1 MNTLGLAEKIGAKG
15 RSIVVGCVAIA
26 SVIALPSLAQAGS
39 ATVVSFDNGW
49 YSESYY
55 SWGNKDWTA
64 GVNNINV
71 GWNSVTG
78 ATQRNWLAF
87 DLGAVTGQTITS
99 ATLTFYG
106 GNGAYSSPK
115 PSETLGLFDY
125 TGSINALL
133 NNQNNVGVYNDLG
146 TGVSYGQATVSN
158 PLGQFSIT
166 LSAAALAALNAAA
179 NNPSD
184 DRFVIGGALLS
195 IAAIRDGDNW
205 YSDGQL
211 FAAFGQTPSLQY
223 AAFLSLETSDA
234 APGQTP
240 IPGALPLFVSGLGA
254 MGVFAYR
261 RKKKALAA

>member
-1 MNTLGLAEKIGAKG
+1 MKLAAKIGAKTQ
-15 RSIVVGCVAIA
+15 SIIVGAGVV
-26 SVIALPSLAQAGS
+26 ALS
-39 ATVVSFDNGW
+39 AFATANAATTIGSFDNGF

-55 SWGNKDWTA
+55 SWGDKDWTP
-64 GVNNINV
+64 GVTNINV

-87 DLGAVTGQTITS
+87 DLGAVSGQTITS
-99 ATLTFYG
+99 ATLIFYG
-106 GNGAYSSPK
+106 GNGAYNSPK

-133 NNQNNVGVYNDLG
+133 NNQNNAGIYGDLG
-146 TGVSYGQATVSN
+146 TGVSYGQAVVSN

-179 NNPSD
+179 NNAGD

-195 IAAIRDGDNW
+195 LAPVRDGDNW

-211 FAAFGQTPSLQY
+211 FSAFGTTPTLQN
-223 AAFLSLETSDA
+223 AAFLALETSDVA
-234 APGQTP
+234 QTP
-240 IPGALPLFVSGLGA
+240 IPGALPLFASGLGA
-254 MGVFAYR
+254 LGLFAYR
-261 RKKKALAA
+261 RKKKAQAA